1 MRSLL
6 LALVL
11 LLQASPLPA
20 SFVPPSG
27 ALDKPWNQWRYSRPL
42 ELDPNQTGALARVT
56 VPMEVFTRARPRLDD
71 LRLVDDAGQEVP
83 YVLYA
88 RQRTE
93 QRQWRATQLEDLG
106 YVESQHT
113 QAIADLGEN
122 PEPHNTLLL
131 DSVENNFFAL
141 VTVEASDDRRAWRE
155 VREAAPIF
163 RFRQDLLEG
172 NQVVTYPDSR
182 ARYLRLKVAWQE
194 PRQFQLVGCRV
205 AQRVVEE
212 AERAP
217 WPASLAPDPNAPTN
231 QTVWIADLG
240 GITPVAEVRFEAP
253 ASDFH
258 RPVQISASTD
268 AQNWFLV
275 GSGEIYRIR
284 VEWEGEETHAGR
296 KIQGQQTHESL
307 RVDFSETETRYLR
320 VAVFNRNDPPLEGLR
335 AEIFST
341 PRHLVFRPEAGRSY
355 RLLYGNV
362 VAEKPEYELARL
374 LRTEQMQ
381 AAPLAALGPEAATP
395 NWSDPRPW
403 TEQHPW
409 LLWAALALA
418 VVVLGALA
426 LRSLRRSA

>member
-1 MRSLL
+1 MKSFL

-20 SFVPPSG
+20 SFAPPSG

-42 ELDPNQTGALARVT
+42 ELDPNQTGALARVP
-56 VPMEVFTRARPRLDD
+56 VPPGVYAQGRPRLDD

-93 QRQWRATQLEDLG
+93 QRQWRATQLEDIG
-106 YVESQHT
+106 YVEGQHT

-122 PEPHNTLLL
+122 PEPHNTLTL
-131 DSVENNFFAL
+131 DSTENNFFAR
-141 VTVEASDDRRAWRE
+141 VEVSTSDDRRTWAV
-155 VREAAPIF
+155 VREGAPIY
-163 RFRQDLLEG
+163 RFRQDQLEG

-182 ARYLRLKVAWQE
+182 ARYLRLKISRPE
-194 PRQFQLVGCRV
+194 TRPFLPFQLVGCRV

-212 AERAP
+212 AERATF
-217 WPASLAPDPNAPTN
+217 PATLAPDAAAAPK
-231 QTVWIADLG
+231 QTAWVADLG
-240 GITPVAEVRFEAP
+240 GVVPVAEVRFETP
-253 ASDFH
+253 AAGFH
-258 RPVQISASTD
+258 RPVQLSASTD
-268 AQNWFLV
+268 GQNWFLV
-275 GSGEIYRIR
+275 GSGEIYRLASPPGDAPLENLR
-284 VEWEGEETHAGR
+284 VE
-296 KIQGQQTHESL
+296 
-307 RVDFSETETRYLR
+307 FSETETRYLR

-335 AEIFST
+335 AEIFFT
-341 PRHLVFRPEAGRSY
+341 PRHLVFRPSSGRSY
-355 RLLYGNV
+355 RLLYGNP
-362 VAEKPEYELARL
+362 VAEKPKYELARL
-374 LRTEQMQ
+374 IHAEQMQ
-381 AAPLAALGPEAATP
+381 AAPLAALGPEVATP

-426 LRSLRRSA
+426 LRSLRKSP